1 MPVSASEIQD
11 AYITFFNRAAEEAG
25 FNYWLSFPGDKA
37 TLYATFAQQDEY
49 RAKFDEKTAEQQ
61 VTLVYL
67 NLFDRSPESA
77 GLSYWAGHLRAGT
90 LSLDNIA
97 LAINR
102 GAQGTD
108 RSGLD
113 LKVQDAQAETQSLA
127 TSNAE
132 INGETFTLQAGKDS
146 LEGTERNDLFEATS
160 TSLDIDR
167 TFDANDSFSG
177 GDGIDKLAVDL
188 AGDFAGM
195 AGSTV
200 TGVEIVAL
208 TNTSAITRSFNL
220 NGFLGVDRYELGGS
234 AGINLQGLSRTD
246 VTLAFIGTQADVSAA
261 FASTLT
267 TAGTNDY
274 LRFELSGVGQD
285 RSGAVAQVT
294 PAFSVSGVERLSLV
308 ALGSS
313 SFIDLSSAAD
323 VSNLVISGDQ
333 ALTISDVGQKLNTV
347 SGSRATG
354 DLNLALSVG
363 TAEALAVVATGSGN
377 DTITIDTAD
386 VMSKAAITGGAGND
400 TLSITDSKGSSL
412 TFAQS
417 GVETLIING
426 VVTEKTLQI
435 STESTTDLN
444 TIQLNANATD
454 NGAVTIVNT
463 GDKNYAVNIYGGAVS
478 TQTLSIDNTG
488 DLNVTVAPTVMQ
500 AQEAETVI
508 GATIVNASAVNAT
521 KATNVTFNIDS
532 FVTQSGTLAA
542 SKATKVNLNVASGL
556 NGLDIPEELTN
567 FNGTLTA
574 TAASQLNISAEGR
587 LSGATINAPV
597 ATTVVM
603 NTGLAASSANLLLPT
618 ATSLKMTA
626 LGNMTI
632 LSDGSNLSKAQSV
645 QVTSDGN
652 FALDVPLS
660 NVATLTLAGTK
671 DNSQFNN
678 TAAIGSTNLDYD
690 LAITASGLKAG
701 LNIAGPIASGVNL
714 SIDSSKVTGTQNFG
728 ETSALNVTL
737 KSDGAL
743 EDITYG
749 AINAK
754 SNGSGAATITAL
766 ANKKSLNLETIGA
779 TTSFKTVNIDATG
792 AAGTIVV
799 KDIYAT
805 ETVTLN
811 FTNTS
816 QVVTVGTGITDVTAG
831 RAVNF
836 TAGQKAL
843 TIDTIVENSTT
854 NSLFTGTLKG
864 GAGDDRFN
872 FKLANNDSL
881 TITLTGDLAGGADTI
896 SVDAQNLVGET
907 KTLYAN
913 LSTLIGYEASL
924 IYGGIDADTI
934 IAGTGGDEIRSG
946 EGDDMIVAG
955 NGQDL
960 ILSGRGNDT
969 IRLAEL
975 AANAA
980 VDRLGYEESGAENV
994 DSVTGFSFSGS
1005 TRDLVGFSIGNIVGS
1020 DGGLDT
1026 LASIDGTDIA
1036 AEIVPGLFS
1045 AQSVSANENLVAAN
1059 TINLFILTNKA
1070 STFSAAM
1077 GTATITAIGGNTSGL
1092 SGNKGVAAV
1101 WFDTDTNQ
1109 SVYGYIEDTS
1119 APGTALTNSDTF
1131 HEVVRVGMTSSEF
1144 TVTNIDNSLCTF
1156 DYGA

>member
-25 FNYWLSFPGDKA
+25 FNYWLSFPGNKA

-49 RAKFDEKTAEQQ
+49 RTKFDEKTPEQQ

-77 GLSYWAGHLRAGT
+77 GLNYWAGHLRAGT

-113 LKVQDAQAETQSLA
+113 LKIQDAQAETQSLA

-200 TGVEIVAL
+200 TGIEIIAL
-208 TNTSAITRSFNL
+208 TNTSVITRHFNL
-220 NGFLGVDRYELGGS
+220 NGFLGVDRYELVGS

-246 VTLAFIGTQADVSAA
+246 VTLAFIGTQANVSAT

-267 TAGTNDY
+267 AAGASDY

-285 RSGAVAQVT
+285 RSGAAAQVT
-294 PAFSVSGVERLSLV
+294 PAFSVNGVERLSLV
-308 ALGSS
+308 AVGSS
-313 SFIDLSSAAD
+313 SFIDLSSAAA

-386 VMSKAAITGGAGND
+386 VMSNAAITGGAGSD

-426 VVTEKTLQI
+426 VLTEKTLQI
-435 STESTTDLN
+435 STASTTDLS

-454 NGAVTIVNT
+454 NGALKIVNA

-488 DLNVTVAPTVMQ
+488 DLNVTVTPTVTQ
-500 AQEAETVI
+500 AQEAETVF
-508 GATIVNASAVNAT
+508 GATIINASAVNAT

-532 FVTQSGTLAA
+532 FVTQSGNLGASEAA
-542 SKATKVNLNVASGL
+542 KVNLNVASGL

-574 TAASQLNISAEGR
+574 AAASQLNISAEGR
-587 LSGATINAPV
+587 LSGATINAPM
-597 ATTVVM
+597 ASTVVV
-603 NTGLAASSANLLLPT
+603 NTGLVASSANLLLPN

-626 LGNMTI
+626 LGNMTV
-632 LSDGSNLSKAQSV
+632 LSDGSNLSKVQSV

-652 FALDVPLS
+652 FALGVPLS
-660 NVATLTLAGTK
+660 NVSTLSLEGSK
-671 DNSQFNN
+671 DSSQFDY
-678 TAAIGSTNLDYD
+678 TKTIGSANLDYD

-701 LNIAGPIASGVNL
+701 LNLAGTIASGVNL

-728 ETSALNVTL
+728 ETSAFNVTL

-754 SNGSGAATITAL
+754 STGSGAATITAL
-766 ANKKSLNLETIGA
+766 ANKKSLNLDTIGA
-779 TTSFKTVNIDATG
+779 TTPFKTVNIDATG
-792 AAGTIVV
+792 AAGIIVI
-799 KDIYAT
+799 KDINAT
-805 ETVTLN
+805 EAVTLN

-816 QVVTVGTGITDVTAG
+816 QMVTVGTDITDVTVG

-843 TIDTIVENSTT
+843 TIETIVENSAT
-854 NSLFTGTLKG
+854 NSLFTGTLNG
-864 GAGDDRFN
+864 GAGNDQFN
-872 FKLANNDSL
+872 FKLANNESS
-881 TITLTGDLAGGADTI
+881 TITLTGDLAGGSDTI
-896 SVDAQNLVGET
+896 SVDAQNLVSET
-907 KTLYAN
+907 KTLNADF
-913 LSTLIGYEASL
+913 SKLIGYASSV
-924 IYGGIDADTI
+924 ITGGAAADAVIGGVGDDI
-934 IAGTGGDEIRSG
+934 IQGGTGNDT
-946 EGDDMIVAG
+946 IVAG
-955 NGQDL
+955 NGQDTVV
-960 ILSGRGNDT
+960 GGKGNDK
-969 IRLAEL
+969 IRLEEL
-975 AANAA
+975 NADAAMDKLQYA
-980 VDRLGYEESGAENV
+980 ESGTANI
-994 DSVTGFSFSGS
+994 DQVTGFSFAVG
-1005 TRDLVGFSIGNIVGS
+1005 TKDFIGFSIGNITGA
-1020 DGGLDT
+1020 DGGDDT
-1026 LASIDGTDIA
+1026 LVSMDGTDISTA
-1036 AEIVPGLFS
+1036 VSAGLFS
-1045 AQSVSANENLVAAN
+1045 AETVSVNTALSTANETNLLVLTDGAA
-1059 TINLFILTNKA
+1059 
-1070 STFSAAM
+1070 TFVAAM
-1077 GTATITAIGGNTSGL
+1077 GMATITASDGNTLGL
-1092 SGNKGVAAV
+1092 GAGQGVAAV
-1101 WFDTDTNQ
+1101 WFDTDTNEA
-1109 SVYGYIEDTS
+1109 VYGYIEDTS
-1119 APGTALTNSDTF
+1119 VAGTALTSSDTF
-1131 HEVVRVGMTSSEF
+1131 HEIVRIGMTADDF
-1144 TVTNIDNSLCTF
+1144 TAENIDASL
-1156 DYGA
+1156 YAY

>member
-1 MPVSASEIQD
+1 MPVSANEIQD

-25 FNYWLSFPGDKA
+25 FNYWLSFPGDKV

-49 RAKFDEKTAEQQ
+49 RAKFDEKTPEQQ

-67 NLFDRSPESA
+67 NLFDRSPEST

-146 LEGTERNDLFEATS
+146 LEGTERNDLFEAAS
-160 TSLDIDR
+160 TSLDIDK

-188 AGDFAGM
+188 AADFAGM

-200 TGVEIVAL
+200 NGIEIVAL

-246 VTLAFIGTQADVSAA
+246 VTLAFIGTQADVSAT

-267 TAGTNDY
+267 TAGANDY
-274 LRFELSGVGQD
+274 LRFELSGVGED
-285 RSGAVAQVT
+285 RSSTAAQVT
-294 PAFSVSGVERLSLV
+294 PAFSLNGVERLSLV
-308 ALGSS
+308 TVGSS

-386 VMSKAAITGGAGND
+386 VMSKAAITGGDGND

-426 VVTEKTLQI
+426 VLTEKTLQI
-435 STESTTDLN
+435 SAESTTDLS
-444 TIQLNANATD
+444 TIQLNANTTD

-500 AQEAETVI
+500 AQGAKTVI
-508 GATIVNASAVNAT
+508 GTTIANASAVNAT
-521 KATNVTFNIDS
+521 KANNVTFNIDS

-542 SKATKVNLNVASGL
+542 SKATEVNLNVASGV

-597 ATTVVM
+597 ASTVVV

-618 ATSLKMTA
+618 ATSLKMTT
-626 LGNMTI
+626 LGNMTV

-660 NVATLTLAGTK
+660 NVAKLTLAGTE
-671 DNSQFNN
+671 DSGQFNS
-678 TAAIGSTNLDYD
+678 TAAIGSANLDYD

-701 LNIAGPIASGVNL
+701 LNLAGTIASGVNL
-714 SIDSSKVTGTQNFG
+714 SIDSSEVTGTQNFG

-754 SNGSGAATITAL
+754 ATGSGAATITAL
-766 ANKKSLNLETIGA
+766 ANKKSLNLDTIGA

-805 ETVTLN
+805 EVVTLN
-811 FTNTS
+811 FTNAS
-816 QVVTVGTGITDVTAG
+816 QGVTVGTGITDVTAG

-872 FKLANNDSL
+872 FKLANNESL
-881 TITLTGDLAGGADTI
+881 AITLTGDLVGGADTI

-907 KTLYAN
+907 KTLYAA
-913 LSTLIGYEASL
+913 LSTLIGYKSSE
-924 IYGGIDADTI
+924 ITGGIGADTI
-934 IAGTGGDEIRSG
+934 IGGV
-946 EGDDMIVAG
+946 GDDNIQGGNGNDSIVAG
-955 NGQDL
+955 NGRDT
-960 ILSGRGNDT
+960 IVGGKGNDT

-975 AANAA
+975 NANAA
-980 VDRLGYEESGAENV
+980 MDELQYAESGADNA
-994 DSVTGFSFSGS
+994 DRVTGFSFAAG
-1005 TRDLVGFSIGNIVGS
+1005 TNDFIGFSIGNITGA
-1020 DGGLDT
+1020 DGGDDT
-1026 LASIDGTDIA
+1026 LVSMDGTDIA
-1036 AEIVPGLFS
+1036 AAVSAGLFS
-1045 AQSVSANENLVAAN
+1045 VEAVSVNTALSTANQTNLLV
-1059 TINLFILTNKA
+1059 LTNKA
-1070 STFSAAM
+1070 ATFVAAM
-1077 GTATITAIGGNTSGL
+1077 GTATITASSGNTSGL
-1092 SGNKGVAAV
+1092 DAGKGVAAV
-1101 WFDTDTNQ
+1101 WFDTDTNEA
-1109 SVYGYIEDTS
+1109 VCGYIEDTS
-1119 APGTALTNSDTF
+1119 VAGTALTSSDTF
-1131 HEVVRVGMTSSEF
+1131 HEIVRIGMTVNDF
-1144 TVTNIDNSLCTF
+1144 TVENIDAFL
-1156 DYGA
+1156 YAY